1 MADTKSKIFMR
12 SNDTSL
18 LGFIYFPIVFFAC
31 LHYMNP
37 SAFNRTSSP
46 ILQVQQPVQN
56 SKEVAKAMAEAKV
69 AKYNAMLSAESD
81 CLKRKYIDGGKG
93 APTKT
98 THYFD
103 FFIDSSGSAHCSE
116 STSSHDLFIEF
127 SPGDYIYSKNP
138 RYTNGVTVQIYTF

>member
-1 MADTKSKIFMR
+1 
-12 SNDTSL
+12 
-18 LGFIYFPIVFFAC
+18 
-31 LHYMNP
+31 MNP
-37 SAFNRTSSP
+37 SAFNRASSP
-46 ILQVQQPVQN
+46 LLQAQPVQN
-56 SKEVAKAMAEAKV
+56 LKDVAKAIAEARV
-69 AKYNAMLSAESD
+69 AKYNAMLNAESD

-138 RYTNGVTVQIYTF
+138 RYTNDVTVQTYTF

>member
-31 LHYMNP
+31 LHHMNP
-37 SAFNRTSSP
+37 SAFNRAASP
-46 ILQVQQPVQN
+46 VLQAQPVQN
-56 SKEVAKAMAEAKV
+56 SKDVAKAIAEAKV
-69 AKYNAMLSAESD
+69 AKYNAMLNAESD

-103 FFIDSSGSAHCSE
+103 FFIDSSNSAHCSE
-116 STSSHDLFIEF
+116 STSSYDLFIEF
-127 SPGDYIYSKNP
+127 SPGDFIYSKNP
-138 RYTNGVTVQIYTF
+138 RYTNGVTVKSYSY